1 MAALHTAATL
11 RQEVNQ
17 HIKDNKSEEMLN
29 KELDKLY
36 KEYGASDDV
45 IQLQVAINNLRNS
58 FDVPDKAEMTT
69 SNKGFVQ

>member
-1 MAALHTAATL
+1 M
-11 RQEVNQ
+11 N
-17 HIKDNKSEEMLN
+17 LN
-29 KELDKLY
+29 KVLDNLQKNCDKLY

-58 FDVPDKAEMTT
+58 FDVPDRAEMTT